1 MTDQTEASR
10 RLRFIVTA
18 GVLAAISTGLRFL
31 ETPLPLI
38 PGFLK
43 LDFSNIPALIGGF
56 ALGPLAGTAILL
68 IKNLIYLPFT
78 STMGVGE
85 IADFVISASLVL
97 TASLV
102 YKLKKSRKG
111 AVMGMA
117 SGSALMSLVAAP
129 LMNAFVLVPFYAML
143 FFGSSVDAIIGVAAA
158 VNPGITSVW
167 TYILFAVVPFN
178 IVKCLV
184 VCLVT
189 GLLYK
194 PLSPLL
200 HKYR

>member
-1 MTDQTEASR
+1 MSARSASSQK
-10 RLRFIVTA
+10 LLFLVTA
-18 GVLAAISTGLRFL
+18 GVLAAIATILRFL

-43 LDFSNIPALIGGF
+43 LDFSNIPALIGGY
-56 ALGPLAGTAILL
+56 ALGPVAGTAILL
-68 IKNLIYLPFT
+68 VKNLIYLPFT

-97 TASLV
+97 TASLI
-102 YKLKKSRKG
+102 YKRQKSRKG
-111 AVMGMA
+111 AVLGMA
-117 SGSALMSLVAAP
+117 SGSALMSLVVGP
-129 LMNAFVLVPFYAML
+129 VMNYLVLVPFYAWL
-143 FFGSSVDAIIGVAAA
+143 FFGSSVDAIIQLAAA
-158 VNPGITSVW
+158 VNPGINSVW

-178 IVKCLV
+178 IIKCLA
-184 VCLVT
+184 VCVVT

-200 HKYR
+200 HKYK

>member
-1 MTDQTEASR
+1 MSTRTASSQKI
-10 RLRFIVTA
+10 LFLVTA
-18 GVLAAISTGLRFL
+18 GVLAAIATILRFL
-31 ETPLPLI
+31 ETPLPLL

-43 LDFSNIPALIGGF
+43 LDFSNIPALIGGY
-56 ALGPLAGTAILL
+56 ALGPIAGTAILFV
-68 IKNLIYLPFT
+68 KNLIYFPFT

-97 TASLV
+97 TASLI
-102 YKLKKSRKG
+102 YKYNKSRKG
-111 AVMGMA
+111 AVIGMA
-117 SGSALMSLVAAP
+117 SGSALMSFVVGP
-129 LMNAFVLVPFYAML
+129 LMNFFVLIPFYAL
-143 FFGSSVDAIIGVAAA
+143 VFFDKSTDAIVQMAAA

-178 IVKCLV
+178 IVKCLA
-184 VCLVT
+184 VCLIT

>member
-1 MTDQTEASR
+1 MSARSASSR
-10 RLRFIVTA
+10 HLRLIVIA
-18 GVLAAISTGLRFL
+18 GVLAAISTALRFL
-31 ETPLPLI
+31 ETPLPLL

-56 ALGPLAGTAILL
+56 ALGPVAGTAILL
-68 IKNLIYLPFT
+68 IKNLIYLPFS

-85 IADFVISASLVL
+85 IADFVISASLIL
-97 TASLV
+97 PASLI
-102 YKLKKSRKG
+102 YKYHKSRKG
-111 AVMGMA
+111 AIGGMSA
-117 SGSALMSLVAAP
+117 GSALMSFAAGP
-129 LMNAFVLVPFYAML
+129 LMNAFVLVPFYAWL

-158 VNPGITSVW
+158 VNPAINSVW

-178 IVKCLV
+178 IVKCLT

>member
-1 MTDQTEASR
+1 MMERTKASR
-10 RLRFIVTA
+10 HLRFIVTA

-31 ETPLPLI
+31 ETPLPLL

-68 IKNLIYLPFT
+68 IKNLIYLPFSQT
-78 STMGVGE
+78 LGVGE
-85 IADFVISASLVL
+85 IADFIISASLVV
-97 TASLV
+97 TASLI
-102 YKLKKSRKG
+102 YKRHKSRKG
-111 AVMGMA
+111 AAWGMVT
-117 SGSALMSLVAAP
+117 GSALMSFVAGP
-129 LMNAFVLVPFYAML
+129 LMNYYLLIPFYAKL
-143 FFGSSVDAIIGVAAA
+143 FFNSSVDGIIAVAAT

-178 IVKCLV
+178 IVKCLA

>member
-1 MTDQTEASR
+1 MSDRSVASR
-10 RLRFIVTA
+10 RLRFIVIA
-18 GVLAAISTGLRFL
+18 GALAAISTGLRFL
-31 ETPLPLI
+31 ETPLPLL

-56 ALGPLAGTAILL
+56 ALGPVAGTAILL
-68 IKNLIYLPFT
+68 IKNLIYLPFS

-85 IADFVISASLVL
+85 IADFIISASLVL
-97 TASLV
+97 TASLI
-102 YKLKKSRKG
+102 YKYHKSRKG
-111 AVMGMA
+111 AVWGMV
-117 SGSALMSLVAAP
+117 SGSALMSFIAGP

-143 FFGSSVDAIIGVAAA
+143 FFPSVEAIIGVAAA
-158 VNPGITSVW
+158 VNPGINSVW
-167 TYILFAVVPFN
+167 TYVLFAVIPFN
-178 IVKCLV
+178 VVKCLA

>member
-1 MTDQTEASR
+1 MSTRSASSR
-10 RLRFIVTA
+10 KLLFIVTA
-18 GVLAAISTGLRFL
+18 GVLAAIATILRFL

-43 LDFSNIPALIGGF
+43 LDFSNIPALIGGY
-56 ALGPLAGTAILL
+56 ALGPVAGTAILL
-68 IKNLIYLPFT
+68 VKNLIYLPFS

-97 TASLV
+97 TGSLI
-102 YKLKKSRKG
+102 YKYNKSRKG
-111 AVMGMA
+111 AVLGMA
-117 SGSALMSLVAAP
+117 SGSALMSLVVGP
-129 LMNAFVLVPFYAML
+129 LMNYFVLVPFYAWL
-143 FFGSSVDAIIGVAAA
+143 FFGSSVDAIVQLAAA
-158 VNPGITSVW
+158 VNPGITNVW
-167 TYILFAVVPFN
+167 TYVLFAVVPFN
-178 IVKCLV
+178 IVKCLA
-184 VCLVT
+184 VCVIT